1 MIFLSVKEGIGKP
14 TRLMR
19 VDGLTLPFRGLL
31 NQRYGGLAR
40 NTDSTQPLKMRKNCG
55 LPI

>member
-14 TRLMR
+14 TRLMH
-19 VDGLTLPFRGLL
+19 VGELMLPFRGLP

-40 NTDSTQPLKMRKNCG
+40 TPIVHKPLKMRKNHE
-55 LPI
+55 LPV